1 MRTVSNTSPI
11 SNLAYIG
18 RLDLLQLQF
27 NEIWIPEVVGA
38 ELQNVPDTAAKTA
51 IKEAQQ
57 AGWIKSQTA
66 SNKVLIGL
74 LMNELH
80 AGEAEAIALAIE
92 MKADRLLMDER
103 EGRLMASQAGLP
115 VTGVLGILLRAKK
128 TGHLKML
135 KSEVDALKNKARFF
149 ISPDLETA
157 VLTKAGELK

>member
-1 MRTVSNTSPI
+1 M
-11 SNLAYIG
+11 
-18 RLDLLQLQF
+18 QL
-27 NEIWIPEVVGA
+27 
-38 ELQNVPDTAAKTA
+38 

-115 VTGVLGILLRAKK
+115 VTRDLRILLRAKK
-128 TGHLKML
+128 TRLL
-135 KSEVDALKNKARFF
+135 TL
-149 ISPDLETA
+149 LQTA
-157 VLTKAGELK
+157 IDNPNTKPLL